1 MTFFNKYNM
10 IYIFSYNMSMK
21 SNYTNLSN
29 YLFAC
34 VILFMHIKSNKFSWN
49 PKSIWII
56 VLRIF
61 IYIFYIYVLI
71 YISGFPTY
79 YSPRQWFDCWFLC
92 IIKVNWINLPTN
104 KFLSIYTFSDFL
116 CRCKCTQSEVSKY
129 YTSSCNERSMKHE
142 LY

>member
-1 MTFFNKYNM
+1 M
-10 IYIFSYNMSMK
+10 IYIYSVWSMK

-34 VILFMHIKSNKFSWN
+34 VILFMHIKSSKFSLEIQN
-49 PKSIWII
+49 QFELLNY
-56 VLRIF
+56 VFLFIF
-61 IYIFYIYVLI
+61 CSFFFFYFYYFCFRTFVFMYVLI

-104 KFLSIYTFSDFL
+104 KFLSIHNIFWFSFVYIHV
-116 CRCKCTQSEVSKY
+116 KCTHNVSK
-129 YTSSCNERSMKHE
+129 
-142 LY
+142 